1 MRTDNVAPAMAVLL
15 LVACSEADVSTSLD
29 SWTISAV
36 PTASIGVVEGDS
48 AYLFQRIVDARF
60 TSGGRIVV
68 ADGGLSLLR
77 EYDRYGTFVA
87 QMGGRGNGP
96 GEFQSL
102 RDIWTIPPDT
112 IGAWDS
118 RALRLTYFGSDRTAV
133 RTVTLESA
141 NAAIGVARLDFLA
154 GPLRDG
160 SLVIGAVALAD
171 GLGGDRVTIERI
183 SPSGEHLA
191 RLGETTGLVRARL
204 AERVTGP
211 IPFSPYPYV
220 ATFGDVVYHTNG
232 AKPFVTAWSTTGER
246 RIAFPPQDYDVEREW
261 SALAAEVENRNVEP
275 FVRAVATAP
284 RPEWIPHLA
293 GLLIDE
299 AGRVWAKRYEPAT
312 DAIWL
317 GGERRGG
324 GGMWWV
330 ADPAGSL
337 IATVQAPT
345 AFMPLQVRDRRVLGI
360 SVDSLGVERIE
371 VRTIS
376 R

>member
-1 MRTDNVAPAMAVLL
+1 MRTNNVAAAMIALL
-15 LVACSEADVSTSLD
+15 LSACSRRDVSTGLE

-36 PTASIGVVEGDS
+36 PTTSIGVVEGDS

-60 TSGGRIVV
+60 TSGGLIVV
-68 ADGGLSLLR
+68 ADGGLSVIR
-77 EYDRYGTFVA
+77 EYDGDGTFVA

-112 IGAWDS
+112 VGAWDS
-118 RALRLTYFGSDRTAV
+118 RALRLTYFGSDRTAAG
-133 RTVTLESA
+133 TVTLESA

-154 GPLRDG
+154 GRLRDG
-160 SLVIGAVALAD
+160 SLVVGSVALAD
-171 GLGGDRVTIERI
+171 GLGADRVTIERI

-204 AERVTGP
+204 AERVIGP

-220 ATFGDVVYHTNG
+220 ATHGDIVYHTNG
-232 AKPFVTAWSTTGER
+232 TKPLVTAWSTTGDR
-246 RIAFPPQDYDVEREW
+246 VIAFPPHEYDVEREW
-261 SALAAEVENRNVEP
+261 SALAAEVETRNVEP

-299 AGRVWAKRYEPAT
+299 AGRIWAKRYEPVT

-317 GGERRGG
+317 RGG
-324 GGMWWV
+324 GSGGGSWWV
-330 ADPAGSL
+330 ADPAGRL
-337 IATVQAPT
+337 IATVQAPAGFT
-345 AFMPLQVRDRRVLGI
+345 PLQVEDTRVLGI
-360 SVDSLGVERIE
+360 FVDSLGVGRVE
-371 VRTIS
+371 VRAIS